1 MQTDIAESGYKCA
14 VLSGVMEGSV
24 FLQQPTPVELSNA
37 ERIRDAAIRCFAAQ
51 GISATTMRAIAEAAG
66 VSHGLV
72 QHHFGNKAGLIAAV
86 DNYVLRVFGEAL
98 ESNPLPVPTE
108 PADDFKSLGGRFSK
122 LIHDHPNVV
131 DYVGRALSEGNNI
144 GVVIFD
150 GLLQISIRQRDTF
163 AAAGLTRPDIDPD
176 YAALNP
182 LILRLGAIMLRSHIA
197 RHIDGA
203 FTTPAELRRWD
214 AAVTAMIRHGQ
225 FTSDPAEHS

>member
-1 MQTDIAESGYKCA
+1 
-14 VLSGVMEGSV
+14 MEGSV

-144 GVVIFD
+144 GVVVFD

-225 FTSDPAEHS
+225 FTADPAEHS